1 MPDLCAHLPT
11 VSNQHAHPKPK
22 TTTVDHTLTI
32 LRNFARA
39 SILLALLA
47 APLALMPTANAGDG
61 VIIEAPTQAKTGMGL
76 VLLVSLQRV

>member
-1 MPDLCAHLPT
+1 M
-11 VSNQHAHPKPK
+11 N
-22 TTTVDHTLTI
+22 HTLTI

-47 APLALMPTANAGDG
+47 APLALMPTANAGDK

-76 VLLVSLQRV
+76 VLLVSLQRA